1 MKILLIDDDL
11 QMASTIKDLLSVFF
25 TVEICSGATDG
36 ESIIYSNEY
45 DLVILDI
52 LLGDGN
58 GIEICR
64 KIRENNYTMPILV
77 LTGKIEIEYKVRAL
91 NCGADDY
98 LTKPFNTEEL
108 IARIRALLRRQRSGF
123 VTNTLTIGDLTLDL
137 EKRKV
142 IRGKN
147 VIPLRR
153 KEFSLLEYLIRNAGR
168 VMTRDMILDH
178 LWDSDTDSLTNLVD
192 VHIKYLRD
200 QLDKPYR
207 KKMIKTVHGIGYK
220 IEA

>member
-1 MKILLIDDDL
+1 MKILLVDDDL
-11 QMASTIKDLLSVFF
+11 QMASTVKDLLSGFF
-25 TVEICSGATDG
+25 TVETCSSGVEG
-36 ESIIYSNEY
+36 ESIVYSNDY
-45 DLVILDI
+45 DLVILDV

-77 LTGKIEIEYKVRAL
+77 LSGKAELENKVRAL
-91 NCGADDY
+91 NYGADDY
-98 LTKPFNTEEL
+98 ITKPFYAEEL
-108 IARIRALLRRQRSGF
+108 IARIRALLRRQKSGF
-123 VTNTLTIGDLTLDL
+123 AANTLSVGDLTLDL

-142 IRGKN
+142 ARGKT

-153 KEFSLLEYLIRNAGR
+153 KEFSLLEYLIRNEGR

-178 LWDSDTDSLTNLVD
+178 LWESDTDSLTNIVD

-200 QLDKPYR
+200 QLDKPY
-207 KKMIKTVHGIGYK
+207 KKKLIKTVHGIGYK